1 MKIAELFGNLIFVVL
16 INAVVVALIMETIKK
31 ALGEAYVKA
40 GRRYI
45 ACNMKTWIL
54 QLVALVLSAGAAVI
68 SYMGGLTIGEPPI
81 IFLYV
86 LPIYYAQKEIDMR
99 LVKKIINKICDKI
112 LNEI

>member
-16 INAVVVALIMETIKK
+16 INAVVVALFMETIKK
-31 ALGEAYVKA
+31 ALGETEVKA

-45 ACNMKTWIL
+45 SCNIKTGIL

-81 IFLYV
+81 IFFYV

-99 LVKKIINKICDKI
+99 LVKKIINKVCDKI